1 MTEKLSQLLSDEL
14 QKFIKEKSENDYSEY
29 SDAKIFTSAYLHM
42 SLSFGLF
49 VGPESLYQIDTEEI
63 DELWGLTFCSSSDY

>member
-1 MTEKLSQLLSDEL
+1 MTEKLSELLADDLKNFLE
-14 QKFIKEKSENDYSEY
+14 KKSESDYSEY

-49 VGPESLYQIDTEEI
+49 VG
-63 DELWGLTFCSSSDY
+63 